1 MKTGALR
8 RLLIMTDKEIKDFIK
23 EAKKIEKWIGKLDDE
38 LLVYLVNHATN
49 EMDRRNYEYEKKK
62 NREKILDILY

>member
-1 MKTGALR
+1 
-8 RLLIMTDKEIKDFIK
+8 MTDKEIKDFIK

-49 EMDRRNYEYEKKK
+49 EMDKRNYEYQKKN